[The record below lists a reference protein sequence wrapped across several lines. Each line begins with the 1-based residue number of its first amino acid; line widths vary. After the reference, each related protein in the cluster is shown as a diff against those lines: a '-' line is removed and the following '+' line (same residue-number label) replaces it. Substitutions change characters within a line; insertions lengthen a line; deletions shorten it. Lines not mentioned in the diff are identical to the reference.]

1 MSRGRRKKSVLNLK
15 AVTPNISPD
24 VFKSIIA
31 LLLFLTA
38 GITLISF
45 FAGDQLLNSK
55 IQSAL
60 RGTFGV
66 SSYLVPFVVFFLA
79 LFFVEIISFR
89 YKKFTVLIGLI
100 ALVVLLSVTGAL
112 MAGKADSG
120 GGILGYTISNFF
132 EDSISV
138 YGTVLVLL
146 FGYMLSFVLIF
157 DLTLNHIFGILKKI
171 LSGLAH
177 LVSLIKLPKF
187 EKAVPVAENLVI
199 STGTQIMDANENFMG
214 ADLMQ
219 NLIDK
224 KVIKA
229 KHEKTPEKFEII
241 PSMAEPQ
248 NVAKEEFDI
257 KESADMLTSL
267 APGSLPYS
275 DKVWETPPLELL
287 SDTPIINIEQGD
299 VQVKAKIIKDTLRA
313 FGITVTVAEIQ
324 QGPSVTQYALEADI
338 GTKSSRIVQ
347 LQNDLAMA
355 LASPTG
361 TVRIE
366 APIPGKSL
374 IGIEVPNNTRVPI
387 HFKSLLTS
395 DAMRA
400 AKSKL
405 SIVMGKNVAGQSII
419 YDIGKMPHLLLAGA
433 TGSGKSVF
441 IHNVLFSLLYRA
453 SPQEVKLILI
463 DPKRVEMVYYHDI
476 PHLYVPVVTDLDK
489 APSVFKWAV
498 FEMERRYKLFESAK
512 VRNID
517 GYNEK
522 SGFQALPYLVIVCD
536 ELAEIMIIDPA
547 TVEKNIVRIAQLA
560 RATGIHLVLAT
571 QRPSTNVISGL
582 IKANVPCRVAF
593 GVTSQIDSR
602 VIIDQPGAEKL
613 LGKGDMLFVP
623 PDVQKPIR
631 LQASY
636 ISDREINNL
645 VTWLK
650 NTGIKPD
657 YRDEVFSMPADNGNR
672 GTKTNGEGE
681 NVDELFAQAVDVV
694 TSAGKA
700 STSLLQRRLSIGYAR
715 AARIM
720 DEMEEKGII
729 ASAASG
735 SKYREILSGTGVGK
749 HDNLTGVIESDEYYE
764 PPERD

>member
-1 MSRGRRKKSVLNLK
+1 MTRGRRKKSVLK
-15 AVTPNISPD
+15 AITPSISPD

-112 MAGKADSG
+112 IAGKANSG
-120 GGILGYTISNFF
+120 GGMLGYTISNFF
-132 EDSISV
+132 KDSISV
-138 YGTVLVLL
+138 YGTVLVLV

-157 DLTLNHIFGILKKI
+157 DLTLNHIFGVLKKI
-171 LSGLAH
+171 LSGFAH

-187 EKAVPVAENLVI
+187 AKATPIAENLVI

-224 KVIKA
+224 KVIKS
-229 KHEKTPEKFEII
+229 KFEII
-241 PSMAEPQ
+241 PSMSEPQ

-275 DKVWETPPLELL
+275 DKVWETPPIELL

-631 LQASY
+631 LQAAY

-657 YRDEVFSMPADNGNR
+657 YRDEVFSMPSDNGSR
-672 GTKTNGEGE
+672 GSKTNSEGE
-681 NVDELFAQAVDVV
+681 NVDELFTQAVEVV

-720 DEMEEKGII
+720 DEMEEKGLI

-735 SKYREILSGTGVGK
+735 SKYREILSR
-749 HDNLTGVIESDEYYE
+749 TGVIESDEYYE